1 MSSGAS
7 RHHSPV
13 AACQRLHAGQ
23 PVSRSP
29 QWSIS
34 TRGWPH
40 CLQRLDGMVTIQI
53 DAFLGLG
60 LPHSSNRP
68 SFASRSVAN
77 ISQVLARSDHTFL
90 ASGLF
95 AVCAIRTQS
104 SACWRHSLGSTG
116 MRVVSPLQKKPIRP
130 PQADAESRAVTAD
143 SHQRRRTCRRPEGSA
158 NANEILPP

>member
-13 AACQRLHAGQ
+13 AACQRLHVGQ

-34 TRGWPH
+34 TKGWSH
-40 CLQRLDGMVTIQI
+40 CLQRLDGMVTIHF
-53 DAFLGLG
+53 DASAIWACPIHLTDLH
-60 LPHSSNRP
+60 LPQDQLQHSH
-68 SFASRSVAN
+68 
-77 ISQVLARSDHTFL
+77 VLARADHTFL

-116 MRVVSPLQKKPIRP
+116 MRVVSPLQKKPRP
-130 PQADAESRAVTAD
+130 RWIHLTGASQPKA
-143 SHQRRRTCRRPEGSA
+143 RRKR
-158 NANEILPP
+158 